1 MIADLESFSLSQV
14 KLLIKPKHFARIFF
28 NIRKQLASHKN
39 PVVSVIRVANRCI
52 NVMAD
57 QTFKPRVVKKI
68 NRSSFFLR

>member
-1 MIADLESFSLSQV
+1 MIADLESFRLSQV
-14 KLLIKPKHFARIFF
+14 KLLIKSKNFARIFF
-28 NIRKQLASHKN
+28 NIREQLACHEN
-39 PVVSVIRVANRCI
+39 PVVSVIRVADRRI